1 MFQSI
6 GQVIDAELDGKTR
19 TYGFRKTTTGTFPAG
34 VWFDYS
40 STSGN
45 PVAKYWFDAPP
56 LIAKAVYQSTDGG
69 IFHGSGVSPSTKYL
83 KKLLLVNTQ
92 AGTVPTNLILMDYLL
107 YYPTLEDGVLYPQ
120 VLDNTVTL
128 PRYTDGEGVQAIV
141 VSIATRSGGQSFT
154 ISYTN
159 SQGVSGRT
167 SNVMYQSSASSSSG
181 AIINSTAGGG
191 SLNQSQ
197 QPFVSLQNGDT
208 GIRSIESVK
217 MNGSDTG
224 LFSIILVK
232 PIAQICLG
240 SFSAPTEKNFLMNFA
255 SMPIIKDD
263 AFLGFI
269 GLSSN
274 SSAPTM
280 YGDLS
285 VIWE

>member
-1 MFQSI
+1 
-6 GQVIDAELDGKTR
+6 
-19 TYGFRKTTTGTFPAG
+19 
-34 VWFDYS
+34 
-40 STSGN
+40 
-45 PVAKYWFDAPP
+45 
-56 LIAKAVYQSTDGG
+56 
-69 IFHGSGVSPSTKYL
+69 
-83 KKLLLVNTQ
+83 
-92 AGTVPTNLILMDYLL
+92 MDYLL
-107 YYPTLEDGVLYPQ
+107 YYPTLEDSVLGPQ
-120 VLDNTVTL
+120 LLDNTVTL
-128 PRYTDGEGVQAIV
+128 PRYTDGEGVQAII

-167 SNVMYQSSASSSSG
+167 SNVMYQSSASFSSG

-208 GIRSIESVK
+208 GIRSIESVT